1 MAQNELEDAMSTE
14 STRSLVEPTEMAH
27 RLVAI
32 ALMMK
37 RTYQNAGLAVAREFC
52 REYGINADEIEYNL
66 RHHGKPFGRIDPT
79 NPLMGQI
86 DATDGGNAWFWRG
99 RRR

>member
-1 MAQNELEDAMSTE
+1 MSADN
-14 STRSLVEPTEMAH
+14 SGSLVEPAEMAH

-52 REYGINADEIEYNL
+52 AEYGIDANEIEYNL
-66 RHHGKPFGRIDPT
+66 RHSGKPFGRIDPT
-79 NPLMGQI
+79 NPIMGQI
-86 DATDGGNAWFWRG
+86 DATDGGNAWFWKG
-99 RRR
+99 RKR

>member
-1 MAQNELEDAMSTE
+1 
-14 STRSLVEPTEMAH
+14 MAH

-37 RTYQNAGLAVAREFC
+37 RCYQSAGLAVAREFC
-52 REYGINADEIEYNL
+52 AEYGIDVDAIERKL
-66 RHHGKPFGRIDPT
+66 RREGKPFGRIDPE

-86 DATDGGNAWFWRG
+86 DATDGGTAWFWRG

>member
-1 MAQNELEDAMSTE
+1 
-14 STRSLVEPTEMAH
+14 MAH

-37 RTYQNAGLAVAREFC
+37 RAYQPAGLVVAREFC
-52 REYGINADEIEYNL
+52 GEYGIDADQIERKL
-66 RHHGKPFGRIDPT
+66 RREGKPFGRIDPA

-86 DATDGGNAWFWRG
+86 DATDGGTAWFWRS

>member
-1 MAQNELEDAMSTE
+1 MAAPE
-14 STRSLVEPTEMAH
+14 SLVEPQEMAH

-32 ALMMK
+32 SLMMK
-37 RTYQNAGLAVAREFC
+37 RQYQAAGLAVAREFC
-52 REYGINADEIEYNL
+52 AEYGIDADAIEHKL
-66 RHHGKPFGRIDPT
+66 RRDGKPFGAIDPA

-86 DATDGGNAWFWRG
+86 DATNGGTAWFWIG